1 MRGCGP
7 RPVGGKTPSMS
18 IGKLPSRNKGF
29 ALYATPE
36 GRRLLRSKRIL
47 ASVEHELLEYGRIH
61 GFRVERDESRGG
73 YNVTVN
79 LEAQSMRYRRTTF
92 LNEEEFMYLRS
103 NPALSDL
110 LKAGAWRM

>member
-1 MRGCGP
+1 
-7 RPVGGKTPSMS
+7 MS
-18 IGKLPSRNKGF
+18 YERLPSRNKGF
-29 ALYATPE
+29 ALYGTPE
-36 GRRLLRSKRIL
+36 GRRLLRSKRLL
-47 ASVEHELLEYGRIH
+47 ASVEHELLEYGLTH

-79 LEAQSMRYRRTTF
+79 LEAQATRYRRTTF

-110 LKAGAWRM
+110 LKSGAWQM